1 MKNKEKY
8 KDKILEI
15 ALQHDVVAVN
25 KNDNSVEPCDE
36 MPSCNYCLF
45 SD

>member
-15 ALQHDVVAVN
+15 ALQHDVVAVDETN
-25 KNDNSVEPCDE
+25 NSVKRCNE
-36 MPSCNYCLF
+36 MP
-45 SD
+45 